1 MGCVAMKKIIVLC
14 LLCASMFASVN
25 ARSEVT
31 EPDMLIKSVA
41 EEVLSVVRQ
50 ENIGPAN
57 SQHNLMSMVDSRV
70 LPHFDFVRMT
80 RLAAGKDWNRATPR
94 QQEMLVTEFRNLL
107 VNTYTN
113 AFSRYRDQ
121 TVEVMPAGPHPDADE
136 VTVRTL
142 ILKPGAQ
149 RIAVDYEMEKTAGGW
164 KVFDLTVERVS
175 LTIVYRS
182 IFAQQVKQSGI
193 EGLIRTLADKNAANK
208 ASHQHE
214 AD

>member
-1 MGCVAMKKIIVLC
+1 MKKIIVLC

-31 EPDMLIKSVA
+31 EPDMLIESVA

-50 ENIGPAN
+50 ENVDPTN
-57 SQHNLMSMVDSRV
+57 NPHNLMSIVGARV

-80 RLAAGKDWNRATPR
+80 RLAAGKDWHRATPK
-94 QQEMLVTEFRNLL
+94 QKDMLVAEFRNLL
-107 VNTYTN
+107 VNTYAN

-121 TVEVMPAGPHPDADE
+121 TVEVIPVGTHPDADE
-136 VTVRTL
+136 VTVRTH

-149 RIAVDYEMEKTAGGW
+149 RIAVDYEMEKTPDGW
-164 KVFDLTVERVS
+164 KVFDLTVEKVS
-175 LTIVYRS
+175 LTIVYRC
-182 IFAQQVKQSGI
+182 IFAQQVEQSGI
-193 EGLIRTLADKNAANK
+193 EGLIKTLADKNAANK

-214 AD
+214 ED

>member
-1 MGCVAMKKIIVLC
+1 MKKIIVLC
-14 LLCASMFASVN
+14 LLCASMFASVS

-41 EEVLSVVRQ
+41 EEVLSVVKQ
-50 ENIGPAN
+50 ENADPAN
-57 SQHNLMSMVDSRV
+57 GQHNLLSMVDSRV

-80 RLAAGKDWNRATPR
+80 RLAAGKDWHRATPR
-94 QQEMLVTEFRNLL
+94 QQKMLVTEFRNLL

-113 AFSRYRDQ
+113 TFSRYRDQ
-121 TVEVMPAGPHPDADE
+121 TVEVMPAGTHPDADE

-149 RIAVDYEMEKTAGGW
+149 RIAVDYEMERTADGW
-164 KVFDLTVERVS
+164 KVFDLSVERVS
-175 LTIVYRS
+175 LAIVYRS

-208 ASHQHE
+208 APHQHE